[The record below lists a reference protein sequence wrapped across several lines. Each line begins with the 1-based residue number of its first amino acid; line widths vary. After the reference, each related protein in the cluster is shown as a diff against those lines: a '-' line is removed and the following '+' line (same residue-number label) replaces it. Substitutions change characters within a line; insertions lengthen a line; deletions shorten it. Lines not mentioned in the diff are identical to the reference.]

1 MEWALIIVVLLYV
14 LAAVVAFKLLKSVVK
29 ALLWVG
35 AVGIILVILLSFF
48 VYKDVSDLRENW
60 PVSQKLLLAE
70 KDGKLVAGLVSSLSN
85 AGVEPEF
92 VTAEQ
97 LVSLQSSFNNKDFAS
112 MIGDNYKLL
121 IMDVDSVLAE
131 VKAEQFSFGEM
142 NVSRGDVVSI
152 LESDDAFVV
161 LVDRLMVDK
170 SSDSKTRAQ
179 VEADVVK
186 SAGSQEKVKA
196 MAFGVLIAQLFSE
209 KGPQAGLFVLKEF
222 KSGGLVV
229 YPETAVFKTI
239 KFVPGFVIDS
249 AGKIVEKR
257 MKGVVGN
264 GNS

>member
-35 AVGIILVILLSFF
+35 AVGVILVVILSFF
-48 VYKDVSDLRENW
+48 VYKDVVDLRDNW
-60 PVSQKLLLAE
+60 PGSQKLLLAE
-70 KDGKLVAGLVSSLSN
+70 KDGKLVAGLVSSFSN
-85 AGVEPEF
+85 NEEPVF

-97 LVSLQSSFNNKDFAS
+97 LVSLQSSFGVKDYKS

-121 IMDVDSVLAE
+121 VMDVDSVLAE

-161 LVDRLMVDK
+161 LVDKLMVDK

-179 VEADVVK
+179 VEAEVMK

-196 MAFGVLIAQLFSE
+196 MAFAVLVAQLFSE
-209 KGPQAGLFVLKEF
+209 KGSGAGLFVLKEF
-222 KSGGLVV
+222 KSGKLII
-229 YPETAVFKTI
+229 YPETSVFKTI